1 MKRGTL
7 AWIAAASVGL
17 APPAAAQMGGS
28 QWANAKP
35 GKAIDYA
42 AGAPLAPDLLR
53 RIGKDD
59 ASGVKRVVIPFFQV
73 QFITDSK
80 KSSNRQWA
88 SLSQSYALAGL
99 SPGDMQAIADD
110 LYDRF
115 VATLAESGITVVAL
129 DEARAA
135 SPNLVKLLAKAQ
147 AAPFEG
153 KTGDGTAS
161 TFVTPKGLPIY
172 FHISD
177 PERGSMANIGSRAY
191 WDQPAAAK
199 ELNAAL
205 VGVRIAVNFVEQQ
218 SSDKRG
224 LLGIRSSTAKVQ
236 SQVTMSVEPISTH
249 VWIAGPTRQASIVG
263 QPVEPTR
270 YILTSP
276 VVVPSDSV
284 LSVEDATTAGQK
296 RGDKIAMI
304 GGALLGGFRKSSTKS
319 YVVTVD
325 PARFRTDVGG
335 AMASVDVA
343 LANQAAASIG
353 AAK

>member
-1 MKRGTL
+1 MTSRV
-7 AWIAAASVGL
+7 WIGAVAALCVGL
-17 APPAAAQMGGS
+17 PAAAQMGGS
-28 QWANAKP
+28 QWMNAKP

-42 AGAPLAPDLLR
+42 AGAPLPADLLK

-59 ASGVKRVVIPFFQV
+59 ASGTKRVVIPFFQV
-73 QFITDSK
+73 QFVTGSK

-99 SPGDMQAIADD
+99 SQADMQGIADD
-110 LYDRF
+110 LYDKF
-115 VATLAESGITVVAL
+115 AATLTAQGFTIVPIE
-129 DEARAA
+129 EAKAA
-135 SPNLVKLLAKAQ
+135 SPNLVKLLSKAQ
-147 AAPFEG
+147 PAPFDG
-153 KTGDGTAS
+153 KTSDGTTS
-161 TFVTPKGLPIY
+161 TFETAKGLPIY
-172 FHISD
+172 FQISD

-205 VGVRIAVNFVEQQ
+205 VGVRIAVNFVEQA

-224 LLGIRSSTAKVQ
+224 LLGIRSSTARVK
-236 SQVTMSVEPISTH
+236 SQVTMTVEPISTH
-249 VWIAGPTRQASIVG
+249 VWIAGPTRQASIIG

-276 VVVPSDSV
+276 VVAPDDAV
-284 LSVEDATTAGQK
+284 LSVEDATTSGQRTK
-296 RGDKIAMI
+296 DKINMI
-304 GGALLGGFRKSSTKS
+304 GGALLGGFSKSSTKS

-335 AMASVDVA
+335 AMAAVDVA
-343 LANQAAASIG
+343 LANQAAASING
-353 AAK
+353 VK